1 MKDEN
6 KPDSVDGR
14 LERAKDVALGAHHGQ
29 PSTADEIGE
38 AAGGIS
44 GAVLGA
50 GVGIATGP
58 VGAVLGGIA
67 GALGGWWAGRAV
79 AEAAETLA
87 EDDESYYRSHYESQA
102 DRAADRS
109 YEDVCGA
116 YMLGHIASQNP
127 NFVAREF
134 DDVEPELERGWAAG
148 GERYATW
155 ATARSYAREAYTRQR
170 NRRSQQTLANQIT
183 PTRPDESR
191 E

>member
-1 MKDEN
+1 DDDN

-14 LERAKDVALGAHHGQ
+14 LERAKDAALGAHRG
-29 PSTADEIGE
+29 PASTADEIGE

-50 GVGIATGP
+50 GVGLATGP

-79 AEAAETLA
+79 SEAAETLA
-87 EDDESYYRSHYESQA
+87 EDDESYYRRHYESLP
-102 DRAADRS
+102 DRPADRS
-109 YEDVCGA
+109 YEDIRGA

-134 DDVEPELERGWAAG
+134 DEVEPELERGW
-148 GERYATW
+148 
-155 ATARSYAREAYTRQR
+155 
-170 NRRSQQTLANQIT
+170 
-183 PTRPDESR
+183 
-191 E
+191 